1 MATEVYVGT
10 INGGNTVIVVDGA
23 TNAATFVVNKGTT
36 HDDKKIYDLRV
47 ASRQQIRQINIREVV
62 PLEETSV
69 DFLKALLGHVVG
81 PIRDSIKSFI
91 PEKA

>member
-23 TNAATFVVNKGTT
+23 TNAATFVVNRSTT
-36 HDDKKIYDLRV
+36 YDDKKIYDLRF
-47 ASRQQIRQINIREVV
+47 ASKQQIHQIDVTKAV
-62 PLEETSV
+62 PLEETSM
-69 DFLKALLGHVVG
+69 DFLKALTNHVIG
-81 PIRDSIKSFI
+81 PIREILKSFI

>member
-23 TNAATFVVNKGTT
+23 TNAATFVVNRSTT
-36 HDDKKIYDLRV
+36 YDDKKIYDLRF
-47 ASRQQIRQINIREVV
+47 ASKQQIHQIDVKQAV
-62 PLEETSV
+62 PLEETSA
-69 DFLKALLGHVVG
+69 DFLRALLNHVVG
-81 PIRDSIKSFI
+81 PIREILKSFI